1 MMKSMAEKLTALG
14 LNTQNSV
21 LTVLFTNTIMTVL
34 VAGPINLILGAV
46 KQLQITSHI
55 MLVNLP
61 TPANLN
67 TFFSLLMQLVTL
79 NFIDTTKFVDKIMK
93 LDYVDPYSEQFN
105 EVGYGSLYVF
115 QNLGTLAFI
124 MFGTP
129 PLLAIAY
136 LFMQVTKIQNLE
148 NYKNKI

>member
-1 MMKSMAEKLTALG
+1 MVDKLTALG

-21 LTVLFTNTIMTVL
+21 LSVLFTNTIMTVL

-67 TFFSLLMQLVTL
+67 IFFSILMQLVTL
-79 NFIDTTKFVDKIMK
+79 NFIDTTNFVNKMMN
-93 LDYVDPYSEQFN
+93 LD
-105 EVGYGSLYVF
+105 
-115 QNLGTLAFI
+115 
-124 MFGTP
+124 
-129 PLLAIAY
+129 
-136 LFMQVTKIQNLE
+136 
-148 NYKNKI
+148 